1 MKIYTMET
9 SLHDAGQRFTLE
21 DKLVLLERM
30 DELGFA
36 YIDGG
41 PPGEFFEAAAG
52 LNLHH
57 ARLCCHI
64 RAEDVDAALES
75 GAPGVIVSGDDE
87 QAAAAINELRSC
99 GREVIFE
106 IDDFFGLFGAD
117 RCRVLRLLETAKVA
131 GANVL
136 CLADRRGE
144 TLPAGVAEI
153 CAEVRKRFPG
163 ILAIR
168 PGQELAAACALEA
181 IGQGCTL
188 VAGSMALLATV
199 VKYQGRL
206 GYTLFDVERMPAL
219 EQLSRFAEE
228 LAGPP
233 PAPAIH
239 AVEGRELLERVHRI
253 QAEGYDLDAAGGTL
267 ELMEREALRPG
278 LRPFHI
284 LGFEVSTRYRART
297 ESVVTATVT
306 IDFHDNVLTFTS
318 EGVGPINAMDRAL
331 RGCLSSLYPALDTI
345 RLTDYRV
352 KVLDRRQGTASR
364 VRVAIDWCEGIRRW
378 TTAGVSRNVVEASWI
393 ALADSVRLELLRL
406 AEQDKTIGELV
417 TDESWAV

>member
-9 SLHDAGQRFTLE
+9 SLDDAGQRFTLE

-30 DELGFA
+30 DEIGLA

-41 PPGEFFEAAAG
+41 PPGEIFEAAKK
-52 LNLHH
+52 LELRH
-57 ARLCCHI
+57 ARLCCRI
-64 RAEDVDAALES
+64 GTEEVDAALES
-75 GAPGVIVSGDDE
+75 EAPGVIVSGDE
-87 QAAAAINELRSC
+87 ERVAAAISELRSY

-106 IDDFFGLFGAD
+106 IEDFFELFRAD
-117 RCRVLRLLETAKVA
+117 RGRALRLLEAAKVA

-144 TLPAGVAEI
+144 TLPASVAEI

-163 ILAIR
+163 MLAVR
-168 PGQELAAACALEA
+168 PSHELAAACALEA
-181 IGQGCTL
+181 IEQGCTL
-188 VAGSMALLATV
+188 VAGPMALLATV
-199 VKYQGRL
+199 AKYQGRL
-206 GYTLFDVERMPAL
+206 GYTVFDVERMPEL
-219 EQLSRFAEE
+219 DRLSRFAEE

-233 PAPAIH
+233 APAIR
-239 AVEGRELLERVHRI
+239 AVEGRELLERVHRM
-253 QAEGYDLDAAGGTL
+253 QAEGYDLEAADGTL
-267 ELMEREALRPG
+267 ELIEREALRPG
-278 LRPFHI
+278 LRPFHV
-284 LGFEVSTRYRART
+284 LGFEVSTRHRARS
-297 ESVVTATVT
+297 ESVTTATVT

-331 RGCLSSLYPALDTI
+331 RGCLSSLYPALDAI

-364 VRVAIDWCEGIRRW
+364 VRVAIDWCDGARRW

-406 AEQDKTIGELV
+406 AEQDQTIAELV